1 VTAARARRAVGA
13 LAATAC
19 TLLAG
24 PLAADEDDAAA
35 GGRSDDGFLGVRPPP
50 LAVDNCPREPD
61 LTDAERHAVGKE
73 HYDRGEILYNQG
85 SYEEAARELVAS
97 YCLAS
102 YPVLLKK
109 LGQTYERLVR
119 YEEAAAYY
127 ERYVVS
133 NDETRL
139 SPCDPDPAI
148 DRKVLSA
155 RVQVLRRL
163 PSTVTV
169 ATEPPGSTIEL
180 ASDAGR
186 QALGGDGEPLE
197 VVAGTYELTVSR
209 AGYEPK
215 RMTIA
220 VGIGRPYSFSFR
232 LDPRKQRLRIQTV
245 PGDARIF
252 VDGRLAGLGSF
263 EGDIALGTH
272 DVMVEAPGRLT
283 RQLTVDVV
291 EGENKPVAIELPT
304 VPGSGRRHLI
314 GGSIALGGLIG
325 AGTGG
330 IGGSEGASGAG
341 LLLGALGGGAAG
353 YLLVPRDVRLG
364 TGSFLV
370 TTGLAGALNGLA
382 LGGVLNDDDRIFAS
396 DDDTRGAGYGMVGGA
411 ILGLGA
417 GLAIAPRL
425 DISAGDAALFN
436 SGVGWGAI
444 SGALFIPVFDA
455 SSRIR
460 YATLVIGLDLGVVAG
475 ALLASRYDVSR
486 RRVVFIDLAGLA
498 GVVAGLATESAVSGA
513 TNDSGS
519 SEASAN
525 YALAGMAVGLGLGT
539 FLTRNLDVPRL
550 PRLTPSVSRQADGAG
565 GQMIVIGLG
574 GAL

>member
-24 PLAADEDDAAA
+24 PLAADEDDDAA